1 METGERR
8 RLQGQMNPP
17 TASRAGQL
25 LRSLPSLL
33 IDFLIV
39 MGSYAAALALRFDA
53 NVPRESWHWLSFAV
67 PLIALGYVFANIVF
81 GVYRT
86 AWQYGGIVDVFN
98 MGLAVTLVTLLAFG
112 VNAMLEHRPI
122 PLSVNL
128 ISGVFV
134 FLFMGLVKLG
144 PRLTAGSALP
154 FFGWG
159 APAKRVLI
167 VGGGRTGQLLAREL
181 LHNRQWDYRPVCFVD
196 DDPQKRGVRIHGVPV
211 LGNRFEIPDL
221 TQKHRIDLVALA
233 IPSASAETLHDV
245 LAVCEAAN
253 VPVRMMPGV
262 PEIVSGKARAGEL
275 REVTV
280 DDLLSRDPV
289 DIDRERCLQTL
300 HGKSVVVTGAAGSIG
315 AELCRLIVSFGPSAL
330 HLVDS
335 NETGLHEL
343 RVDLLR
349 LEPDCQVK
357 PWLASIAD
365 RDKTEQVFA
374 AARPAVVFHCA
385 AYKHVPL
392 TQENPDQAF
401 FVNVMG
407 TLNVFRA
414 AQRWRSDKVVF
425 LSSHTA
431 VSPSSVLGATKR
443 IGELLVKA
451 MAGTGRTSLCAV
463 RLVNVIDTRGS
474 VLTTF
479 WRQIQGGGPVS
490 VTHPDVAR
498 YFLTV
503 HEVAALI
510 VQAAAQS
517 NSGDVLVLDV
527 GEATRIVE
535 LAEKMIRARG
545 MVPGRDVEIV
555 YTGLRPGEKL
565 REELVGPDEQL
576 VGTGHP
582 KIFLAQGHELRRGA
596 ELLEGIAELESKL
609 PESIDEIASRL
620 HSLARLDLPSRSQA
634 SVTPDNVN

>member
-1 METGERR
+1 
-8 RLQGQMNPP
+8 
-17 TASRAGQL
+17 
-25 LRSLPSLL
+25 
-33 IDFLIV
+33 

-53 NVPRESWHWLSFAV
+53 NVPGESWRWLSFAV
-67 PLIALGYVFANIVF
+67 PLIALGYIFANIVF

-86 AWQYGGIVDVFN
+86 AWQYGSVVDVFN
-98 MGLAVTLVTLLAFG
+98 LGLAVSVVTVLAFG
-112 VNAMLEHRPI
+112 VNVMLEHRPI

-128 ISGVFV
+128 ISGALI
-134 FLFMGLVKLG
+134 FLFMGLVKLS
-144 PRLTAGSALP
+144 PRLTAGTALP
-154 FFGWG
+154 FLGWG

-181 LHNRQWDYRPVCFVD
+181 LHNRQWNYRPVCFVD

-211 LGNRFEIPDL
+211 LGNRYEIPTL
-221 TQKHRIDLVALA
+221 AQKHNIDLVALA
-233 IPSASAETLHDV
+233 IPSAGAEALHEV
-245 LAVCEAAN
+245 LAMCEAAK
-253 VPVRMMPGV
+253 VPVRTMPGV
-262 PEIVSGKARAGEL
+262 PEIVSGRAKAGEL

-289 DIDRERCLQTL
+289 NLDRERCFHTL
-300 HGKSVVVTGAAGSIG
+300 HDKSVVITGAAGSIG
-315 AELCRLIVSFGPSAL
+315 SELGRLIASFGPSAL

-343 RVDLLR
+343 RVELQR
-349 LEPDCQVK
+349 LEPNCQVR

-365 RDKTEQVFA
+365 RGRTEQVFA
-374 AARPAVVFHCA
+374 AARPHVVFHCA

-401 FVNVMG
+401 QVNVVG

-414 AQRWRSDKVVF
+414 AQRWRAERVVF

-431 VSPSSVLGATKR
+431 VNPSSVLGATKR

-451 MAGTGRTSLCAV
+451 MGGTGRTSLCAV
-463 RLVNVIDTRGS
+463 RLTNVIDSRGS

-517 NSGDVLVLDV
+517 NNGEVVVLDV

-565 REELVGPDEQL
+565 REDLVGPDEQL

-582 KIFLAQGHELRRGA
+582 KIFLAQGHDLRRGA

-609 PESIDEIASRL
+609 PESDDEIASRL
-620 HSLARLDLPSRSQA
+620 HSLARLDMPARPAVEDRSSA
-634 SVTPDNVN
+634 APVTPDNVN

>member
-1 METGERR
+1 
-8 RLQGQMNPP
+8 MNPP
-17 TASRAGQL
+17 TASRASQL
-25 LRSLPSLL
+25 LRIAPSLL
-33 IDFLIV
+33 VDFLIV
-39 MGSYAAALALRFDA
+39 LGSYAAALALRFDA
-53 NVPRESWHWLSFAV
+53 NVPAESWHWFSFAV
-67 PLIALGYVFANIVF
+67 PLIALGYIFANIVF

-86 AWQYGGIVDVFN
+86 AWQYGSVVDAFN
-98 MGLAVTLVTLLAFG
+98 LGLAVSLVTVLAFG
-112 VNAMLEHRPI
+112 VNIMLEHRPI

-134 FLFMGLVKLG
+134 FLFMGLGKLS
-144 PRLTAGSALP
+144 PRLTAGTALP
-154 FFGWG
+154 FLGWG

-167 VGGGRTGQLLAREL
+167 VGGGRTGQLLTREL
-181 LHNRQWDYRPVCFVD
+181 LHNREWNYRPVCFVD
-196 DDPQKRGVRIHGVPV
+196 DDPQKKGVRIHGVPV
-211 LGNRFEIPDL
+211 VGNRYEIPTL
-221 TQKHRIDLVALA
+221 VRKHSIDLVALA
-233 IPSASAETLHDV
+233 IPSAGADALHDV
-245 LAVCEAAN
+245 LAMCEAAN

-262 PEIVSGKARAGEL
+262 PEIVSGRAKAGEL

-289 DIDRERCLQTL
+289 DIDRERCFSTL
-300 HGKSVVVTGAAGSIG
+300 HDKSVLVTGAAGSIG
-315 AELCRLIVSFGPSAL
+315 SELGRLIASFGPSAL

-343 RVDLLR
+343 RVELLR
-349 LEPDCQVK
+349 VQPDCQVR
-357 PWLASIAD
+357 PWLASISD
-365 RDKTEQVFA
+365 REKIERVFA
-374 AARPAVVFHCA
+374 AARPHVVFHSA

-392 TQENPDQAF
+392 MQENPDQAF
-401 FVNVMG
+401 WVNVAG

-414 AQRWRSDKVVF
+414 AERWRTEKVVF

-431 VSPSSVLGATKR
+431 VDPSSVMGATKR

-451 MAGTGRTSLCAV
+451 MAGAGRTSFCAV
-463 RLVNVIDTRGS
+463 RLTNVIDSRGS

-517 NSGDVLVLDV
+517 NSGEVVVLEVAD
-527 GEATRIVE
+527 AMRIAE

-582 KIFLAQGHELRRGA
+582 KIFLAQGHQLRRGA
-596 ELLEGIAELESKL
+596 ELLEEIAALESNL
-609 PESIDEIASRL
+609 PESNDEIASRL
-620 HSLARLDLPSRSQA
+620 HSLARIDLPVRPVQGGRPSA
-634 SVTPDNVN
+634 APVAPDNAN